1 MKKLLVGVSA
11 LAIGLAASSGAF
23 ANPKNTFSNNN
34 QTNLISVAVAGAGAA
49 FSESFNT
56 NLESVSVQTLTASAV
71 GASLSVLSIPI
82 FSGNATV
89 NDLRNNSGITMANA
103 NSGNG
108 AVQQQAVSFAAVG
121 EVTID

>member
-11 LAIGLAASSGAF
+11 LAIGLVASSGAF
-23 ANPKNTFSNNN
+23 ANPKSTFSSGVN
-34 QTNLISVAVAGAGAA
+34 TTLISVALAGRDAY
-49 FSESFNT
+49 SESFNA

-82 FSGNATV
+82 FSGNAQV
-89 NDLRNNSGITMANA
+89 NNLNNNSGITMANA

-108 AVQQQAVSFAAVG
+108 TVQQQAVSFAAVG
-121 EVTID
+121 TVTIQ